1 MRNKFNQI
9 GLNLKSRTT
18 CRICGSKNLTSILNL
33 GEQYFA
39 NYSSKSNDVVP
50 FEEKLPLELIRC
62 DRSLD
67 PKSCGLVQLRHT
79 TPPNIMYDR
88 YFYRSGI
95 NQTMTNNLNEIVK
108 QTILKIDLGSDDF
121 VIDIGCNDGTLLQ
134 NYKQLSVKS
143 IGFDPAKNM
152 AEFSK
157 QSGATIITEFFSSDE
172 FIKNFGN
179 YKAKIITSIAMF
191 YDLENPNIFVED
203 IAKILHPDGIWV
215 LELSYLPLM
224 LSENAFDTI
233 VHEHLEYYH
242 FSVLEFLLSKHNLK
256 VVDVYLNDIN
266 GGSFR
271 VFVQHENKLINNESI
286 KRISELQEKEEHLN
300 LDTNQLFDT
309 FINRVHTEKEK
320 LITFIKNETS
330 LGKKI
335 HCYGAS
341 TKGNT
346 LLQFYNLDKKLIQFI
361 ADRNPDKW
369 GRRTI
374 GTDIPIISEEE
385 SHSMNPD
392 YYLILPWHFIT
403 EFTER
408 ENDYLKNGGKLIV
421 PLPYF
426 KIIEV

>member
-1 MRNKFNQI
+1 M
-9 GLNLKSRTT
+9 GD
-18 CRICGSKNLTSILNL
+18 
-33 GEQYFA
+33 QYFA
-39 NYSSKSNDVVP
+39 NYSPKSNDVVP
-50 FEEKLPLELIRC
+50 FEEKIPLELVRC
-62 DRSLD
+62 DKSID

-79 TPPNIMYDR
+79 TPPNLMYDR

-95 NQTMTNNLNEIVK
+95 NQTMTNNLNEIAK
-108 QTILKIDLGSDDF
+108 QAISKIKLNPNDI

-134 NYKQLSVKS
+134 NYKELPIRS

-152 AEFSK
+152 VQFSK
-157 QSGATIITEFFSSDE
+157 QTGATIITEFFSAEE
-172 FIKNFGN
+172 FIKNYGSE
-179 YKAKIITSIAMF
+179 KAKIITSIAMF
-191 YDLENPNIFVED
+191 YDLEDPNQFVDD
-203 IAKILHPDGIWV
+203 ISKILHPDGIWI

-224 LSENAFDTI
+224 LSQNAFDTI

-242 FSVLEFLLSKHNLK
+242 LDALEFLLSKFNLK
-256 VVDVYLNDIN
+256 VVDIQLNDIN

-271 VFVQHENKLINNESI
+271 VVVQHKEKSIDNKSLQHIT
-286 KRISELQEKEEHLN
+286 EL
-300 LDTNQLFDT
+300 
-309 FINRVHTEKEK
+309 REKEK
-320 LITFIKNETS
+320 NLNLSTNQPFDDFITKINDEKDKLVAFIKNEVS
-330 LGKKI
+330 AGKTV

-374 GTDIPIISEEE
+374 GTDISIISEEE

-392 YYLILPWHFIT
+392 YFLILPWHFIN

-408 ENDYLKNGGKLIV
+408 EKSYLKNGGKLLV
-421 PLPYF
+421 PLPEF
-426 KIIEV
+426 KIIQA

>member
-1 MRNKFNQI
+1 
-9 GLNLKSRTT
+9 LKLKPRYS

-33 GEQYFA
+33 GDQYFA
-39 NYSSKSNDVVP
+39 NYSPKSNDVVP
-50 FEEKLPLELIRC
+50 FEEKIPLELVRC
-62 DRSLD
+62 DKSID

-79 TPPNIMYDR
+79 TPPNLMYDR

-95 NQTMTNNLNEIVK
+95 NQTMINNLNEIA
-108 QTILKIDLGSDDF
+108 QQAISKIKLNPNDI

-134 NYKQLSVKS
+134 NYKELPVRS

-152 AEFSK
+152 AQFSK
-157 QSGATIITEFFSSDE
+157 QTGATIITEFFSAEE
-172 FIKNFGN
+172 FIKNYGDE
-179 YKAKIITSIAMF
+179 KAKIITSIAMF
-191 YDLENPNIFVED
+191 YDLENPNKFVDD
-203 IAKILHPDGIWV
+203 ISKILHPDGLWI

-224 LSENAFDTI
+224 LSQNAFDTI

-242 FSVLEFLLSKHNLK
+242 LDALEFLLSKFDLK
-256 VVDVYLNDIN
+256 VGDIQLNDIN

-271 VFVQHENKLINNESI
+271 VVVQHKEKSFDNNSLEHI
-286 KRISELQEKEEHLN
+286 TEL
-300 LDTNQLFDT
+300 
-309 FINRVHTEKEK
+309 REKEK
-320 LITFIKNETS
+320 NLNLHTAQPFDDFIKKINDEKDKLVTFIKNEV
-330 LGKKI
+330 LAGKTV

-374 GTDIPIISEEE
+374 GTDISIISEEE

-392 YYLILPWHFIT
+392 YFLILPWHFIK
-403 EFTER
+403 EFKER
-408 ENDYLKNGGKLIV
+408 ETNYLKNGGKLIV
-421 PLPYF
+421 PLPQF
-426 KIIEV
+426 KIIQV

>member
-1 MRNKFNQI
+1 MK
-9 GLNLKSRTT
+9 LKSRDS

-33 GEQYFA
+33 GDQYFA
-39 NYSSKSNDVVP
+39 NYSPKSNDVVP
-50 FEEKLPLELIRC
+50 FEEKIPLELVRC
-62 DRSLD
+62 DKSID

-79 TPPNIMYDR
+79 TPPNLMYDR

-95 NQTMTNNLNEIVK
+95 NQTMTNNLNEIAK
-108 QTILKIDLGSDDF
+108 QAISKIKLNPNDI

-134 NYKQLSVKS
+134 NYKELPIRS

-152 AEFSK
+152 VQFSK
-157 QSGATIITEFFSSDE
+157 QTGATIITEFFSAEE
-172 FIKNFGN
+172 FIKNYGDE
-179 YKAKIITSIAMF
+179 KAKIITSIAMF
-191 YDLENPNIFVED
+191 YDLEDPNQFVDD
-203 IAKILHPDGIWV
+203 ISKILHPDGIWI

-224 LSENAFDTI
+224 LSQNAFDTI

-242 FSVLEFLLSKHNLK
+242 LSALEFLLSKFNLK
-256 VVDVYLNDIN
+256 VVHIQLNDIN

-271 VFVQHENKLINNESI
+271 VVVQHKEKSIDNKSLQHIT
-286 KRISELQEKEEHLN
+286 EL
-300 LDTNQLFDT
+300 
-309 FINRVHTEKEK
+309 REKEK
-320 LITFIKNETS
+320 NLNLSTNQPFDDFITKINDEKDKLVAFIKNEVS
-330 LGKKI
+330 AGKTV

-374 GTDIPIISEEE
+374 GTDISIISEEE

-392 YYLILPWHFIT
+392 YFLILPWHFIN

-408 ENDYLKNGGKLIV
+408 EKSYLKNGGKLLV
-421 PLPYF
+421 PLPEF
-426 KIIEV
+426 KIIQA

>member
-1 MRNKFNQI
+1 LK
-9 GLNLKSRTT
+9 LKSRDS

-33 GEQYFA
+33 GDQYFA
-39 NYSSKSNDVVP
+39 NYSPKSNDVVP
-50 FEEKLPLELIRC
+50 FEEKIPLELVRC
-62 DRSLD
+62 DKSID

-79 TPPNIMYDR
+79 TPPNLMYDR

-95 NQTMTNNLNEIVK
+95 NQTMTNNLNEIAK
-108 QTILKIDLGSDDF
+108 QAISKIKLNPNDI

-134 NYKQLSVKS
+134 NYKELPIRSV
-143 IGFDPAKNM
+143 GFDPAKNM
-152 AEFSK
+152 VQFSK
-157 QSGATIITEFFSSDE
+157 QTGATIITEFFSAEE
-172 FIKNFGN
+172 FIKNYGDE
-179 YKAKIITSIAMF
+179 KAKIITSIAMF
-191 YDLENPNIFVED
+191 YDLEDPNQFVDD
-203 IAKILHPDGIWV
+203 ISKILHPDGIWI

-224 LSENAFDTI
+224 LSQNAFDTI

-242 FSVLEFLLSKHNLK
+242 LSALEFLLSKFNLK
-256 VVDVYLNDIN
+256 VVHIQLNDIN

-271 VFVQHENKLINNESI
+271 VVVQHKEKSIDNKSLQHIT
-286 KRISELQEKEEHLN
+286 EL
-300 LDTNQLFDT
+300 
-309 FINRVHTEKEK
+309 REKEK
-320 LITFIKNETS
+320 NLNLSTNQPFDDFITKINDEKDKLVAFIKNEVS
-330 LGKKI
+330 AGKTV

-374 GTDIPIISEEE
+374 GTDISIISEEE

-392 YYLILPWHFIT
+392 YFLILPWHFIN

-408 ENDYLKNGGKLIV
+408 EKSYLKNGGKLLV
-421 PLPYF
+421 PLPEF
-426 KIIEV
+426 KIIQA